1 MTDQNIVKKSKLPKA
16 SSPIKAYKQF
26 DYGLTVIDLPVGDYL
41 AGDIVYEGSAY
52 RDFGNS
58 YDYRNCYP
66 IMQAVT
72 HTLAGSRFHQ
82 LILEIKNQSLEINS
96 STQFR
101 LNLDVRIKALSNVTI
116 ESGKTSIG
124 IDTQGYYVLVD
135 KSIVSHY

>member
-26 DYGLTVIDLPVGDYL
+26 DSSLTMLNLPVGDYL

-52 RDFGNS
+52 RDFGDS
-58 YDYRNCYP
+58 YDYRNCYA
-66 IMQAVT
+66 IMQVVT

-96 STQFR
+96 SNQFT
-101 LNLDVRIKALSNVTI
+101 LNLDVRIKTLSNFTV

-124 IDTQGYYVLVD
+124 IQTQGYYVIVD
-135 KSIVSHY
+135 NSVVPQY

>member
-1 MTDQNIVKKSKLPKA
+1 MLN
-16 SSPIKAYKQF
+16 
-26 DYGLTVIDLPVGDYL
+26 LPVGDYL

-52 RDFGNS
+52 RDFGDS
-58 YDYRNCYP
+58 YDYHNCYA

-96 STQFR
+96 SNQFS
-101 LNLDVRIKALSNVTI
+101 LNLDVRIKTLSNLTV
-116 ESGKTSIG
+116 ESGKTNIG
-124 IDTQGYYVLVD
+124 IQTQGYYVRVD